1 MLTSYAVNYSE
12 SHKDRTIEAK
22 TFDKLKDAKAFCAQ
36 SSFSG
41 YVLRLT
47 FAHSLRGAKK
57 VDYLFSFGGL
67 RLALANPYAL
77 KTCAHMTRDARKS

>member
-12 SHKDRTIEAK
+12 SHKDRTIETK
-22 TFDKLKDAKAFCAQ
+22 IFDKLKDAKVFCAQ

-47 FAHSLRGAKK
+47 FGHSLRGAEK
-57 VDYLFSFGGL
+57 VDYLFSFGDFTPCASESL
-67 RLALANPYAL
+67 RIKNL
-77 KTCAHMTRDARKS
+77 CAGN